1 MSKSK
6 KVWIPAAIALVA
18 AVILVVC
25 YYVYAPSRGEFHPR
39 FPQGSSG
46 GMPPGGGER
55 PNRGEGGALEGYFS
69 TFGTIA
75 LFVGATSFSWFWFK
89 KKRKSPSM
97 LVRQAGKLFY
107 SLHKLL
113 GWGTF
118 ILVAVHG
125 IYFIFTKINDEHI
138 YSGLAGFAIL
148 LALAGYGYFINKI
161 RNKWMRTVH
170 RMLGVLWV
178 PVLWLHAGGS
188 AFLATAAA
196 LAVGGL
202 VYLLDKSANS
212 ANQTVQER

>member
-25 YYVYAPSRGEFHPR
+25 YYVYAPSRGGLHSR
-39 FPQGSSG
+39 FPQGGKG
-46 GMPPGGGER
+46 GMPPGGGQQ
-55 PNRGEGGALEGYFS
+55 PVRGEGGALEGYFS

-75 LFVGATSFSWFWFK
+75 LFVGAASFSWFWFK

-118 ILVAVHG
+118 ILVAAHG

-138 YSGLAGFAIL
+138 LSGLAGFAIL
-148 LALAGYGYFINKI
+148 LGLAGYGYFINKI

-170 RMLGVLWV
+170 RILGVLWV

-188 AFLATAAA
+188 AFLATAAT

-202 VYLLDKSANS
+202 VYLLDRSANRV
-212 ANQTVQER
+212 NQTVQER

>member
-6 KVWIPAAIALVA
+6 KVWIPACIALVA
-18 AVILVVC
+18 AIILVVC
-25 YYVYAPSRGEFHPR
+25 YYVYAPSKGEFHPR
-39 FPQGSSG
+39 IPQGGNG
-46 GMPPGGGER
+46 GLPPGGGHPPER
-55 PNRGEGGALEGYFS
+55 GDEGPLAGYFS

-75 LFVGATSFSWFWFK
+75 LFVGAASFSWLWFK

-97 LVRQAGKLFY
+97 LVRQSGKLFY
-107 SLHKLL
+107 SIHKLL
-113 GWGTF
+113 GWATF
-118 ILVAVHG
+118 ILVAAHG
-125 IYFIFTKINDEHI
+125 IYFLFTKINDEHI

-170 RMLGVLWV
+170 RTLGVLWV

-188 AFLATAAA
+188 AFLATAAT

-202 VYLLDKSANS
+202 VYLLDKSANR
-212 ANQTVQER
+212 ARQTVQEQ